1 SSTICFPPPA
11 GASTTDPSAI
21 ERALSRIDLSS
32 TLFVVSTK
40 SGTTVETLSLF
51 SYCYGLA
58 RKALGA
64 SRAGEHFVAVTDPGT
79 PLVETARRCSFRR
92 VFEGM
97 PTIGGRFSALSI
109 FGLLP
114 ASLIGVD
121 LATLLES
128 ATEQAQSCRAP
139 ELTLDCPNR
148 AAVLGAA
155 LGVLAQAG
163 RDKLTFF
170 ISEAASSFGDW
181 VEQLVAESTGKQKTG
196 ILPVIGEAPGGV
208 DLYGPDRV
216 FCSISLKGE
225 PPSSPEFGRL
235 VDAGHPVIKIFI
247 DDLHELGG
255 LFYLW
260 EFATAVAGHVLGIN
274 PFDQPDVESTKKHT
288 KAATEEYR
296 LTGRLETGEPIIA
309 QDGIEVYGG
318 MKALT
323 LRDALISFLFQARE
337 DSYLAIQAY
346 LCPTSEVRD
355 ALDILRTLV
364 RDRYRIATTLGFGP
378 RFLHSTGQLHK
389 GDGGK
394 GLFIQITA
402 DDRKDL
408 PIPDDPLSDESS
420 MGFAALKKAQWI
432 GDARALQ
439 AAGRRVMRIHVTLGD
454 VAAAVR
460 RISSALA

>member
-1 SSTICFPPPA
+1 
-11 GASTTDPSAI
+11 
-21 ERALSRIDLSS
+21 
-32 TLFVVSTK
+32 
-40 SGTTVETLSLF
+40 
-51 SYCYGLA
+51 
-58 RKALGA
+58 
-64 SRAGEHFVAVTDPGT
+64 
-79 PLVETARRCSFRR
+79 
-92 VFEGM
+92 
-97 PTIGGRFSALSI
+97 
-109 FGLLP
+109 
-114 ASLIGVD
+114 
-121 LATLLES
+121 
-128 ATEQAQSCRAP
+128 
-139 ELTLDCPNR
+139 
-148 AAVLGAA
+148 
-155 LGVLAQAG
+155 
-163 RDKLTFF
+163 
-170 ISEAASSFGDW
+170 
-181 VEQLVAESTGKQKTG
+181 
-196 ILPVIGEAPGGV
+196 
-208 DLYGPDRV
+208 
-216 FCSISLKGE
+216 
-225 PPSSPEFGRL
+225 
-235 VDAGHPVIKIFI
+235 
-247 DDLHELGG
+247 
-255 LFYLW
+255 
-260 EFATAVAGHVLGIN
+260 
-274 PFDQPDVESTKKHT
+274 
-288 KAATEEYR
+288 